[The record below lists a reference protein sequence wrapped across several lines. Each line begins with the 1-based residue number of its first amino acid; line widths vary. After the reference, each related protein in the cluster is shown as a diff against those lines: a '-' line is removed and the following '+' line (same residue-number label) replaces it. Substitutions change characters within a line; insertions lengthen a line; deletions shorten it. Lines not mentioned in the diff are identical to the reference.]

1 MVLRYSGVNPPASAA
16 MINETIRLLEV
27 DEDVWIASFWALY
40 NGALLDDQLLI
51 YSTEEIVER
60 NKTYDIDKDF
70 PGQLLVGDDSGGR
83 LVLIDRSA
91 EDKFYLI
98 GSGNPFLDDSEIF
111 FSVEALL
118 AYVLEDGNELPDSVS
133 ILAIG
138 KAKATLQE
146 ILEIKKGLGLNDSVK
161 NLKEKLEKEN
171 EVVLKEVKAA
181 KYEGV
186 SARYRHLIRFD
197 N

>member
-27 DEDVWIASFWALY
+27 DEDVWIARFWALY

-186 SARYRHLIRFD
+186 LARYRHLIRFD

>member
-27 DEDVWIASFWALY
+27 DEDVWIARFWALY

-98 GSGNPFLDDSEIF
+98 GSGDQFLDDSEIF

>member
-186 SARYRHLIRFD
+186 SARYQHLIRFD

>member
-1 MVLRYSGVNPPASAA
+1 

-27 DEDVWIASFWALY
+27 DEDVWIARFWALY

-83 LVLIDRSA
+83 LVLIDRSV

-98 GSGNPFLDDSEIF
+98 GSGDPFLDDAEIF
-111 FSVEALL
+111 FSVEALV

-161 NLKEKLEKEN
+161 DLKEKLKKEN

-186 SARYRHLIRFD
+186 LARYRHLIRFD

>member
-1 MVLRYSGVNPPASAA
+1 MTLSYTEVNPPASAA
-16 MINETIRLLEV
+16 MINEAIRLLGV
-27 DEDVWIASFWALY
+27 DEDVWIARFWALY
-40 NGALLDDQLLI
+40 NGALLDEQVLI
-51 YSTEEIVER
+51 YSTEEISER
-60 NKTYDIDKDF
+60 NKTYDIGKDF

-98 GSGNPFLDDSEIF
+98 GSGDPFLDGAEIF
-111 FSVEALL
+111 VSVEELV
-118 AYVLEDGNELPDSVS
+118 AYVLEDGNQLPDSVS

-146 ILEIKKGLGLNDSVK
+146 ILEIKKGLGLSDSVK
-161 NLKEKLEKEN
+161 DLKEKLEKEN
-171 EVVLKEVKAA
+171 EVVLKEVKAV

-186 SARYRHLIRFD
+186 LARYRHLIRFD

>member
-1 MVLRYSGVNPPASAA
+1 MTLSYTEVNPPASAA
-16 MINETIRLLEV
+16 AINETARLLGV
-27 DEDVWIASFWALY
+27 SNDIWVAKFWALY
-40 NGALLDDQLLI
+40 NGALLNDRVLI

-60 NKTYDIDKDF
+60 NSTYEIDQNF

-83 LVLIDRSA
+83 LVLIDRSV

-98 GSGNPFLDDSEIF
+98 DSGDPFLDDAEIF
-111 FSVEALL
+111 FSVEALI
-118 AYVLEDGNELPDSVS
+118 AHVLDEISLLGGSVN

-138 KAKATLQE
+138 RTKPTPQE
-146 ILEIKKGLGLNDSVK
+146 ILAIKRGLGLSDSVK

-171 EVVLKEVKAA
+171 EVILKGVKAA
-181 KYEGV
+181 KYESV
-186 SARYRHLIRFD
+186 FARYRHLIRFE

>member
-27 DEDVWIASFWALY
+27 DEDVWIARFWALY

>member
-1 MVLRYSGVNPPASAA
+1 MVPRYSGVNPPASAE

-27 DEDVWIASFWALY
+27 DEDVWIARFWALY

-83 LVLIDRSA
+83 LVLIDRSV

-98 GSGNPFLDDSEIF
+98 GSGDPFLDDAEIF
-111 FSVEALL
+111 FSVEALV

-161 NLKEKLEKEN
+161 DLKEKLKKEN

-186 SARYRHLIRFD
+186 LARYRHLIRFD

>member
-27 DEDVWIASFWALY
+27 DEDVWIARFWALY

-98 GSGNPFLDDSEIF
+98 GSGDQFLDDSEIF
-111 FSVEALL
+111 FSVAALL

-186 SARYRHLIRFD
+186 LARYRHLIRFD

>member
-1 MVLRYSGVNPPASAA
+1 MALRYSDINPPASAG
-16 MINETIRLLEV
+16 MINEAARLLGV
-27 DEDVWIASFWALY
+27 DEDVWVARFWALY
-40 NGALLDDQLLI
+40 NGALLDEQVLI
-51 YSTEEIVER
+51 YSTEEIAER
-60 NKTYDIDKDF
+60 NKAYDIDKDF

-83 LVLIDRSA
+83 LVLIDRCA

-98 GSGNPFLDDSEIF
+98 GSGDPFLDDAEIF
-111 FSVEALL
+111 FSVESLV
-118 AYVLEDGNELPDSVS
+118 AYILEDDNELPDSVS
-133 ILAIG
+133 VLAIG
-138 KAKATLQE
+138 KVKATLQE
-146 ILEIKKGLGLNDSVK
+146 VLEIKKGLGLSDSVK

-186 SARYRHLIRFD
+186 LARYRHLIRFD